1 MLCCIIKVSIIQ
13 QKKYNKHPQNPVK
26 RVTALTSI
34 REKKG
39 YKDATSP
46 VQHSRKENNKKAD
59 LGPGYDINISL

>member
-1 MLCCIIKVSIIQ
+1 
-13 QKKYNKHPQNPVK
+13 VK